1 MNSYTL
7 EEMTFR
13 KFDSEYEIR
22 EGQFIV
28 KKLEIKDSPIG
39 YALLNGPI
47 GFDGKLDLS
56 LKHLMTPKMS
66 KPILSSQKKLT
77 GGLSSSLKAKT
88 GLDLALKAVPSTK
101 KGEAI
106 VYFNIGGSLA
116 KPSFIPNLVKM
127 QKEAMQENTAS
138 MDAPKALVTK
148 KIKKATAKAKKK
160 KLKK

>member
-1 MNSYTL
+1 
-7 EEMTFR
+7 
-13 KFDSEYEIR
+13 
-22 EGQFIV
+22 
-28 KKLEIKDSPIG
+28 
-39 YALLNGPI
+39 
-47 GFDGKLDLS
+47 
-56 LKHLMTPKMS
+56 MTPKMS

-106 VYFNIGGSLA
+106 VYYNIGGSLA
-116 KPSFIPNLVKM
+116 KPSFIPNLVRM

-148 KIKKATAKAKKK
+148 KIKKATAKAKKEIK
-160 KLKK
+160 KVTRKAKKSYQISKEKGHKKSQRKS